1 MLDTNGFIIVER
13 IDKRLKEMGQ
23 TRVDMCKAISLP
35 TSNISGWSRRGSIPP
50 ADVLLEIADYLN
62 LDYRYLITGQIGET
76 SPQLDS
82 INFDLQ
88 TKFMRLNELDRKFV
102 LSMLDLLY
110 STKYF

>member
-23 TRVDMCKAISLP
+23 TRVDMCSKLNLP
-35 TSNISGWSRRGSIPP
+35 PSNVSSWSRRGSIPP
-50 ADVLLEIADYLN
+50 ADVLLEISDYLN

-88 TKFMRLNELDRKFV
+88 TKFMRLNELDKKFV

>member
-1 MLDTNGFIIVER
+1 MIETNGLLIVER

-23 TRVDMCKAISLP
+23 SRIDMCKVINLP
-35 TSNISGWSRRGSIPP
+35 PSNIGGWSRRGTIPP
-50 ADVLLEIADYLN
+50 ADVLLEISDYLN

-76 SPQLDS
+76 STPLDS

-88 TKFMRLNELDRKFV
+88 TKFMRLTDLDKKFV